1 MERNKYPY
9 LNIGK
14 QKETKNIRINIKD
27 NISFTSDLISN
38 ETKKAP
44 TNTTKEKV
52 IIKDIRKNLVK
63 NDTLKPSQSCSEL
76 NSHPTDKKAGLNT
89 KKNTTSFIEE
99 KRIKYIPNKSKNR
112 SMEKVP
118 SSTIGNNKKDWKRN
132 KNDGDKHNSCGKNSD
147 YNKYNK
153 TDTKKKIRI
162 DKKNFNTIEYNNID
176 DLQNININE
185 EQSIKNRNKNKKNN
199 YLNYIIN
206 DSKVN
211 NDPNLITKSDL
222 DDTEDDNPYSFQEY
236 NSFCVRINN
245 NYNYNVS
252 LGNNTDFINQTFDQ
266 KKNDLQ
272 IKNKGK
278 ESEWKEKITKINKQK
293 NDISYGDY
301 KKYNSKD
308 INNSKKTKKIG
319 SKEEKNVTNKSLDNN
334 NTSLNLK
341 QKIKKLN
348 SAVIPGE
355 NDKKMNASDTEAS
368 SDKKNEPKKHTG
380 ILWFLRSF
388 KDMVKPFNMR
398 KKTNYESDSDSS
410 NNNSIESS
418 NKIEIK
424 EKANKSENNTIINE
438 NKKKRNIFNFLNS
451 NEKNSNIDNINTTS
465 KKSENNK
472 PNVYEKKSLNKK
484 PEDYNYYSDSGYES
498 SPLPHKPKNLN
509 VYSTPN
515 INIAKHKNIYEKKN
529 NQQILSYSQKNI
541 IKLNNNY
548 NNENDF
554 SEGKR
559 SKQNSD
565 IADNFKTEEKP
576 KGNSLFNF
584 YGIFNNKLYQKTSP
598 NQTNNKNNLIN
609 EFYRNNINIPKQLND
624 SGYNSA
630 YAKKTKKIYP
640 SINNNND
647 INSEKEMRKYSFHNN
662 TAYNLN
668 NIDRD
673 NVNNPTINEAN
684 DYNKYNTK
692 NIEENLNIN
701 AEKKIQ
707 EIKININYKRDN
719 NNFNNTLTPIKNQKA
734 NYNYNNTSNN
744 YDRMDDFIA
753 TPKAKSEIETC
764 VINFKQNKK
773 PMKVYENNLYN
784 NINNNINDQNLM
796 NNNNFSLYKNNTN
809 IKDTNKSNS
818 KNIYS
823 KPMGKNLNFSQGNS
837 LSEKNIMEGKKENIL
852 SFSDTNIAINRNNF
866 DSPKPSLKKNIIHQN
881 ERIVNRLANSQQFD
895 NDTNSNSSSSDELN
909 KTTIF
914 PSSNITNSIYFK
926 PFKYFFG
933 GNKNKTS
940 SSANNSFNNT
950 LYKKD
955 KINDGNLSDREGGI
969 VSGLNK
975 IIYFNKR
982 NKTSQLNNNEN
993 NTNQNSKLNPEQI
1006 IYKKSNS
1013 NKNNNFKI
1021 NLLNN
1026 SNKNNSISIHN
1037 TTPMEDNTNCNVN
1050 NIKTIIRPKVIQKKN
1065 DFIEKYYSYYLKK
1078 ALIETEGCYYS
1089 KEFIKNKIFKLP
1101 LKKISFYTKS
1111 YYKIIQ
1117 KPKISQHYID
1127 KKRIT
1132 YKAISLPISKNCI
1145 LTKVNIIEKN
1155 HNQINDNKY
1164 STPNQKKEKREQNLT
1179 PKFMHNNQN
1188 NSSNSEKNKIIS
1200 IEIDLNN
1207 KNKYVKKNK
1216 DPTNEENANVSHNLG
1231 STYNKIHLNT
1241 NANEPLYIKKTQ
1253 NNNVFKQNN
1262 NNINNY
1268 YVHTED
1274 DNFKTYLQERMNDN
1288 LKINK
1293 FFSDDFNINNYSNRS
1308 TNNKIISID
1317 IDLRK
1322 EQKKLQEQK
1331 EIKTYKKPT
1340 TQKPLIEQ
1348 NQNLKNKINTI
1359 KINLNKNSTKN
1370 NNIINKNANNNI
1382 NDNKYAN
1389 NLNIDKLKQEIIYK
1403 LDIIEENN
1411 LMIVMDELIDLL
1423 TKKVI
1428 INNINDN
1435 INLSKI
1441 RLSFIEII
1449 NNSYLFVEII
1459 INKAISETKKLEIF
1473 AKICY
1478 EMSMRLNNEISIGRN
1493 GTNEDL
1499 KTILQESCKIKFEEI
1514 LSKDINIEDNKNS
1527 LLGILMFICE
1537 LINYKIIFLDTG
1549 FLCFEKLCNKY
1560 YDSLYENG
1568 KLNKYYYLDLIINLF
1583 NKIGKN
1589 AYQIKDL
1596 NYKEKMDNYIDNEL
1610 NNLVNND
1617 MGLPQY
1623 LRNKIINLIKTKT
1636 NNWNF

>member
-14 QKETKNIRINIKD
+14 QKETKNIRLNLKD
-27 NISFTSDLISN
+27 NSSYTSDSTSS
-38 ETKKAP
+38 ETKNNQ
-44 TNTTKEKV
+44 TNSNKDKV
-52 IIKDIRKNLVK
+52 IKDIRKNLAK
-63 NDTLKPSQSCSEL
+63 NDALKPSQSCTEL
-76 NSHPTDKKAGLNT
+76 NSHPTDKKAGLNS
-89 KKNTTSFIEE
+89 KKNTASFIEE

-118 SSTIGNNKKDWKRN
+118 SATIESNKKDWKRN
-132 KNDGDKHNSCGKNSD
+132 KNNGDKHNSCGKNSN

-153 TDTKKKIRI
+153 TDTKKNIRI
-162 DKKNFNTIEYNNID
+162 NKRNFNTLDYNNIE

-211 NDPNLITKSDL
+211 TDPNLITKSDL
-222 DDTEDDNPYSFQEY
+222 DDTEDENPYSFQEY

-252 LGNNTDFINQTFDQ
+252 LGNNSDFMNQTFDN
-266 KKNDLQ
+266 KKDDIQ
-272 IKNKGK
+272 IKKKGK

-293 NDISYGDY
+293 NDINYGDY
-301 KKYNSKD
+301 KKANSKD
-308 INNSKKTKKIG
+308 INSKKTKKLG
-319 SKEEKNVTNKSLDNN
+319 NKEEKSSTNKSIDSN

-355 NDKKMNASDTEAS
+355 NDKKTDPNAPG
-368 SDKKNEPKKHTG
+368 DKKNEPKKYTG
-380 ILWFLRSF
+380 ILGLLRSF

-418 NKIEIK
+418 SKTEIK
-424 EKANKSENNTIINE
+424 EKANKSENNTILNE
-438 NKKKRNIFNFLNS
+438 NKKKRNIFNFLNA
-451 NEKNSNIDNINTTS
+451 NDNISNTN
-465 KKSENNK
+465 KKPENNK
-472 PNVYEKKSLNKK
+472 ANVYEKKSLSKK

-509 VYSTPN
+509 MYSTPN
-515 INIAKHKNIYEKKN
+515 INIAKHKNLYESKN
-529 NQQILSYSQKNI
+529 SQQISSYSQKNI
-541 IKLNNNY
+541 LNLNNN
-548 NNENDF
+548 NNENELK
-554 SEGKR
+554 EGR
-559 SKQNSD
+559 RNRQNSD
-565 IADNFKTEEKP
+565 IVDSNYNDYKTEEKP
-576 KGNSLFNF
+576 KGNNLFNL

-598 NQTNNKNNLIN
+598 NQNNKTNNIIN
-609 EFYRNNINIPKQLND
+609 DFYRNNINIPKQIND
-624 SGYNSA
+624 TGYNSA
-630 YAKKTKKIYP
+630 YVKKTKQIFP
-640 SINNNND
+640 PISNNND
-647 INSEKEMRKYSFHNN
+647 VNSEKEIRKYSFHNNN

-668 NIDRD
+668 NIDKK
-673 NVNNPTINEAN
+673 NVNSPAINEVN
-684 DYNKYNTK
+684 DPNKYNTK
-692 NIEENLNIN
+692 NINENLNIN

-719 NNFNNTLTPIKNQKA
+719 NNFNNTLTPVKNTKT
-734 NYNYNNTSNN
+734 NYNNQINNN
-744 YDRMDDFIA
+744 YDNIDDFIA
-753 TPKAKSEIETC
+753 TPKTKSEIETC

-773 PMKVYENNLYN
+773 PIKVYENNL
-784 NINNNINDQNLM
+784 INNTDTKINNQNIM
-796 NNNNFSLYKNNTN
+796 NNTNYNLYKNNTN
-809 IKDTNKSNS
+809 IKDINNSNS

-823 KPMGKNLNFSQGNS
+823 KPMGKNLNFSQANS

-852 SFSDTNIAINRNNF
+852 SYSDTNIAINRNNF
-866 DSPKPSLKKNIIHQN
+866 DSPKTSLKKNIIHQN
-881 ERIVNRLANSQQFD
+881 ERVVNRLANSQKFD
-895 NDTNSNSSSSDELN
+895 NDTNSVNSNSSKDLN

-933 GNKNKTS
+933 GNKNKTNN
-940 SSANNSFNNT
+940 SANNSFNNT
-950 LYKKD
+950 LFKKD
-955 KINDGNLSDREGGI
+955 NISDGNLSDRESSAN
-969 VSGLNK
+969 SGLNK
-975 IIYFNKR
+975 IIYFNKK
-982 NKTSQLNNNEN
+982 NKTGQLNKNEN
-993 NTNQNSKLNPEQI
+993 NVNQNNKLNSEQI
-1006 IYKKSNS
+1006 IYRKSNS

-1026 SNKNNSISIHN
+1026 NNNNNVIAINNITPMPDNKNSI
-1037 TTPMEDNTNCNVN
+1037 VN
-1050 NIKTIIRPKVIQKKN
+1050 NIKTIIRPKIIQKKTE
-1065 DFIEKYYSYYLKK
+1065 FIEKYYSYYIKIPN
-1078 ALIETEGCYYS
+1078 IEKEAYYFS
-1089 KEFIKNKIFKLP
+1089 KEFNKIKIFKMP
-1101 LKKISFYTKS
+1101 LKTISFYTKS

-1117 KPKISQHYID
+1117 KPQISQHYID

-1132 YKAISLPISKNCI
+1132 HKKAISLPITQECI
-1145 LTKVNIIEKN
+1145 FTKENITKKSL
-1155 HNQINDNKY
+1155 NQSYDNKF
-1164 STPNQKKEKREQNLT
+1164 STPNQKKEIREQNMT
-1179 PKFMHNNQN
+1179 PKFMHSNQN
-1188 NSSNSEKNKIIS
+1188 NSSNKKKNKIIS

-1216 DPTNEENANVSHNLG
+1216 DANNEENVNVTQNLG
-1231 STYNKIHLNT
+1231 STFNKIHLNT
-1241 NANEPLYIKKTQ
+1241 NANEPLYIKKTP
-1253 NNNVFKQNN
+1253 NNNVFKQSSKNN
-1262 NNINNY
+1262 NSNNVNDY

-1274 DNFKTYLQERMNDN
+1274 DNFKIYLKERMNDN

-1293 FFSDDFNINNYSNRS
+1293 FFSDDFNINNNSNRP

-1331 EIKTYKKPT
+1331 EIKTYKKPIT
-1340 TQKPLIEQ
+1340 FKPLIEQ

-1359 KINLNKNSTKN
+1359 KINLNKNSPKTFIKN
-1370 NNIINKNANNNI
+1370 TNISNFNI
-1382 NDNKYAN
+1382 NDKYVN
-1389 NLNIDKLKQEIIYK
+1389 NLNIDKLRQEIIYK

-1428 INNINDN
+1428 VNNVNDN

-1459 INKAISETKKLEIF
+1459 INKAISETKKVDIY
-1473 AKICY
+1473 AHICY
-1478 EMSMRLNNEISIGRN
+1478 EMSKRMNNEVSFGGN

-1514 LSKDINIEDNKNS
+1514 ILKDINIEDNKNN
-1527 LLGILMFICE
+1527 LLGIIMFICE
-1537 LINYKIIFLDTG
+1537 LINYKIIYLDTG

-1560 YDSLYENG
+1560 NDSLYENG
-1568 KLNKYYYLDLIINLF
+1568 KLNKYYYLDLIINL
-1583 NKIGKN
+1583 
-1589 AYQIKDL
+1589 
-1596 NYKEKMDNYIDNEL
+1596 L
-1610 NNLVNND
+1610 NNLINND
-1617 MGLPQY
+1617 MGLPEY
-1623 LRNKIINLIKTKT
+1623 LRNKIINLIKTKK

>member
-14 QKETKNIRINIKD
+14 QKETKNIRLNLKD
-27 NISFTSDLISN
+27 NSSYTSDSTSS
-38 ETKKAP
+38 ETKNNQ
-44 TNTTKEKV
+44 TNSNKDKL
-52 IIKDIRKNLVK
+52 IKDIRKNLAK
-63 NDTLKPSQSCSEL
+63 NDALKPSQSCTEL
-76 NSHPTDKKAGLNT
+76 NSHPTDKKAGLNS
-89 KKNTTSFIEE
+89 KKNTASFIEE

-118 SSTIGNNKKDWKRN
+118 SATIESNKKDWKRN
-132 KNDGDKHNSCGKNSD
+132 KNNGDKHNSCGKNSN

-153 TDTKKKIRI
+153 TDTKKNIRI
-162 DKKNFNTIEYNNID
+162 NKRNFNTLDYNNID

-211 NDPNLITKSDL
+211 TDPNLITKSDL
-222 DDTEDDNPYSFQEY
+222 DDTEDENPYSFQEY

-252 LGNNTDFINQTFDQ
+252 LGNNSDFMNQTFDN
-266 KKNDLQ
+266 KKDDIQ
-272 IKNKGK
+272 IKKKGK

-293 NDISYGDY
+293 NDINYGDY
-301 KKYNSKD
+301 KKANSKD
-308 INNSKKTKKIG
+308 INSKKTKKLG
-319 SKEEKNVTNKSLDNN
+319 NKEEKSSTNKSIDSN

-355 NDKKMNASDTEAS
+355 NDKKTDPNAPG
-368 SDKKNEPKKHTG
+368 DKKNEPKKYTG
-380 ILWFLRSF
+380 ILGFLRSF

-418 NKIEIK
+418 SKTEIK
-424 EKANKSENNTIINE
+424 EKANKSENNTILNE
-438 NKKKRNIFNFLNS
+438 NKKKRNIFNFLNANENIS
-451 NEKNSNIDNINTTS
+451 NTN
-465 KKSENNK
+465 KKPENNK
-472 PNVYEKKSLNKK
+472 ANVYEKKSLSKK

-509 VYSTPN
+509 MYSTPN
-515 INIAKHKNIYEKKN
+515 INIAKHKNIYESKN
-529 NQQILSYSQKNI
+529 SQQISSYSQKNI
-541 IKLNNNY
+541 LNLNNN
-548 NNENDF
+548 NNENELK
-554 SEGKR
+554 EGR
-559 SKQNSD
+559 RNRQNSD
-565 IADNFKTEEKP
+565 IVDSNYNDYKTEEKP
-576 KGNSLFNF
+576 KGNNLFNL

-598 NQTNNKNNLIN
+598 NQNNKTNNIIN
-609 EFYRNNINIPKQLND
+609 DFYRNNINIPKQIND
-624 SGYNSA
+624 TGYNSA
-630 YAKKTKKIYP
+630 YVKKTKQIFP
-640 SINNNND
+640 PISNNND
-647 INSEKEMRKYSFHNN
+647 VNSEKEIRKYSFHNNN

-668 NIDRD
+668 NIDKK
-673 NVNNPTINEAN
+673 NVNSPAINEVN
-684 DYNKYNTK
+684 DPNKYNTK
-692 NIEENLNIN
+692 NINENLNIN

-719 NNFNNTLTPIKNQKA
+719 NNFNNTLTPVKNTKT
-734 NYNYNNTSNN
+734 NYNNQINNN
-744 YDRMDDFIA
+744 YDNIDDFIA
-753 TPKAKSEIETC
+753 TPKTKSEIETC

-773 PMKVYENNLYN
+773 PIKVYENNL
-784 NINNNINDQNLM
+784 INNTDTKINNQNIM
-796 NNNNFSLYKNNTN
+796 NNTNYNLYKNNTN
-809 IKDTNKSNS
+809 IKDINNSNS

-823 KPMGKNLNFSQGNS
+823 KPMGKNLNFSQANS

-852 SFSDTNIAINRNNF
+852 SYSDTNIAINRNNF
-866 DSPKPSLKKNIIHQN
+866 DSPKTSLKKNIIHQN
-881 ERIVNRLANSQQFD
+881 ERVVNRLANSQKFD
-895 NDTNSNSSSSDELN
+895 NDTNSVNSNSSKDLN

-933 GNKNKTS
+933 GNKNKTNN
-940 SSANNSFNNT
+940 SANNSFNNT
-950 LYKKD
+950 LFKKD
-955 KINDGNLSDREGGI
+955 NISDGNLSDRESSAN
-969 VSGLNK
+969 SGLNK
-975 IIYFNKR
+975 IIYFNKK
-982 NKTSQLNNNEN
+982 NKTGQLNKNEN
-993 NTNQNSKLNPEQI
+993 NVNQNNKLNSEQI
-1006 IYKKSNS
+1006 IYRKSNS

-1021 NLLNN
+1021 NLLNSN
-1026 SNKNNSISIHN
+1026 NNNNVIAINNITPMPDNKNSI
-1037 TTPMEDNTNCNVN
+1037 VN
-1050 NIKTIIRPKVIQKKN
+1050 NIKTIIRPKIIQKKTE
-1065 DFIEKYYSYYLKK
+1065 FIEKYYSYYIKIPN
-1078 ALIETEGCYYS
+1078 IEKEAYYFS
-1089 KEFIKNKIFKLP
+1089 KEFNKIKIFKMP
-1101 LKKISFYTKS
+1101 LKTISFYTKS

-1117 KPKISQHYID
+1117 KPQISQHYID

-1132 YKAISLPISKNCI
+1132 HKKAISLPITQECI
-1145 LTKVNIIEKN
+1145 FTKENITKKSL
-1155 HNQINDNKY
+1155 NQSYDNKF
-1164 STPNQKKEKREQNLT
+1164 STPNQKKEIREQNMT
-1179 PKFMHNNQN
+1179 PKFMHSNQN
-1188 NSSNSEKNKIIS
+1188 NSSNKKKNKIIS

-1216 DPTNEENANVSHNLG
+1216 DANNEENANVTQNLG
-1231 STYNKIHLNT
+1231 STFNKIHLNT
-1241 NANEPLYIKKTQ
+1241 NANEPLYIKKTP
-1253 NNNVFKQNN
+1253 NNNVFKQSSKNN
-1262 NNINNY
+1262 NSNNVNDY

-1274 DNFKTYLQERMNDN
+1274 DNFKIYLKERMNDN

-1293 FFSDDFNINNYSNRS
+1293 FFSDDFNINNNSNRP

-1331 EIKTYKKPT
+1331 EIKTYKKPIT
-1340 TQKPLIEQ
+1340 FKPLIEQ

-1359 KINLNKNSTKN
+1359 KINLNKNSPKTFIKN
-1370 NNIINKNANNNI
+1370 TNISNFNI
-1382 NDNKYAN
+1382 NDKYIN
-1389 NLNIDKLKQEIIYK
+1389 NLNIDKLRQEIIYK

-1428 INNINDN
+1428 VNNLNDN

-1459 INKAISETKKLEIF
+1459 INKAISETKKVDIY
-1473 AKICY
+1473 AHICY
-1478 EMSMRLNNEISIGRN
+1478 EMSKRMNNEVSFGGN

-1514 LSKDINIEDNKNS
+1514 ILKDINIEDNKNN
-1527 LLGILMFICE
+1527 LLGIIMFICE
-1537 LINYKIIFLDTG
+1537 LINYKIIYLDTG

-1560 YDSLYENG
+1560 NDSLYENG
-1568 KLNKYYYLDLIINLF
+1568 KLNKYYYLDLIINLL

-1589 AYQIKDL
+1589 IYQIKDL
-1596 NYKEKMDNYIDNEL
+1596 KYKEKIDNYINNEL
-1610 NNLVNND
+1610 NNLINND
-1617 MGLPQY
+1617 MGLPEY
-1623 LRNKIINLIKTKT
+1623 LRNKIINLIKTKK